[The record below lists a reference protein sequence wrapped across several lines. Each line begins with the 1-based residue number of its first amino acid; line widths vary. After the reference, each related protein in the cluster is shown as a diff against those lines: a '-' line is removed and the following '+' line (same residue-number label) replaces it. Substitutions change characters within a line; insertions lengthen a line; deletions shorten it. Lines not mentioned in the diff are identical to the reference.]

1 MFAKCA
7 TALVLGYAMLPIGIR
22 LGTIIEFP
30 VRQSSTD
37 HRGETNM
44 AEILEFK
51 PNPFNGAVIDRSLL
65 PADPDEFDVRLAV
78 SMEQWSADGF
88 LTVWLDIPKAKSALI
103 PKAIDRGFDFHHTG
117 DDYILLTHYL
127 VEGSH
132 IPPFA
137 THYIG
142 IGGVVLTPERELLV
156 VREKYGVGGRP
167 PTLKLPGGA
176 LQAGEHLG
184 QAVEREVLEETG
196 VKAVFESIACF
207 RQWHGYRY
215 GKSDI
220 YFVGKLR
227 PLSKE
232 IVMQADE
239 IQECL
244 WMPVDEFIAS
254 DSIANFN
261 KQIVRAA
268 LESDGIV
275 QSFIEGFGGPESR
288 EYFMPRHLIDG
299 LGVVPFPA
307 DSPTAP

>member
-1 MFAKCA
+1 
-7 TALVLGYAMLPIGIR
+7 
-22 LGTIIEFP
+22 
-30 VRQSSTD
+30 
-37 HRGETNM
+37 M
-44 AEILEFK
+44 AEILVFK
-51 PNPFNGAVIDRSLL
+51 PNQFNGITIAPSEL
-65 PADPDEFDVRLAV
+65 PSDPNEFDARLAV
-78 SMEQWSADGF
+78 SIEKWSSDGF
-88 LTVWLDIPKAKSALI
+88 LVVWLEIPKSQSALI
-103 PKAIDRGFDFHHTG
+103 PKAVDRGFDFHHTG
-117 DDYILLTHYL
+117 DDYILLTCRL
-127 VEGSH
+127 VKKAH

-142 IGGVVLTPERELLV
+142 IGGVVLTKEKELLV
-156 VREKYGVGGRP
+156 VREKYGVGGRQ

-220 YFVGKLR
+220 YFVGKLS
-227 PLSKE
+227 PLSKT
-232 IVMQADE
+232 ITMQADE

-244 WMPVDEFIAS
+244 WMPVADFIGS
-254 DSIANFN
+254 EDISNFN

-268 LESDGIV
+268 LESDGVV
-275 QSFIEGFGGPESR
+275 QSFIEGFGGPDSR

-299 LGVVPFPA
+299 TGVVPFPA
-307 DSPTAP
+307 DPKSIS

>member
-1 MFAKCA
+1 
-7 TALVLGYAMLPIGIR
+7 
-22 LGTIIEFP
+22 
-30 VRQSSTD
+30 
-37 HRGETNM
+37 M
-44 AEILEFK
+44 AEILECK
-51 PNPFNGAVIDRSLL
+51 PNPFNGMVIVPSGL
-65 PADPDEFDVRLAV
+65 PADPEEFDARLAI
-78 SMEQWSADGF
+78 SMEQWTADGY
-88 LTVWLDIPKAKSALI
+88 LTIWLEIPKVQSALL

-117 DDYILLTHYL
+117 DDYILLTCLL
-127 VEGSH
+127 VAGSH

-142 IGGVVLTPERELLV
+142 IGGVVLTPDNDLLV
-156 VREKYGVGGRP
+156 VREKYGVGGRE

-176 LQAGEHLG
+176 LLAGEHLG

-220 YFVGKLR
+220 YFVAKLR

-232 IVMQADE
+232 ITMQAAE

-244 WMPVDEFIAS
+244 WMPVDEFIGS
-254 DSIANFN
+254 ESISNFN

-288 EYFMPRHLIDG
+288 EYFMPKHLIDG
-299 LGVVPFPA
+299 TGVVPFPTDLA
-307 DSPTAP
+307 I

>member
-1 MFAKCA
+1 
-7 TALVLGYAMLPIGIR
+7 
-22 LGTIIEFP
+22 
-30 VRQSSTD
+30 
-37 HRGETNM
+37 M

-51 PNPFNGAVIDRSLL
+51 PNPFNGAVIDRSAL
-65 PADPDEFDVRLAV
+65 PGDPDEFDVRLAV
-78 SMEQWSADGF
+78 SMKRWTTDGF
-88 LTVWLDIPKAKSALI
+88 LTVWLDIPKAQSALI

-117 DDYILLTHYL
+117 DDYILLTCLL

-142 IGGVVLTPERELLV
+142 IGGVVLTPEKELLV

-176 LQAGEHLG
+176 LVAGEHLG
-184 QAVEREVLEETG
+184 QAIEREVLEETG
-196 VKAVFESIACF
+196 VKAEFETIACF

-220 YFVGKLR
+220 YFVARLR
-227 PLSKE
+227 PLSTE

-244 WMPVDEFIAS
+244 WMPVDEFIS
-254 DSIANFN
+254 SENIANFN

-268 LESDGIV
+268 LESDGVV
-275 QSFIEGFGGPESR
+275 QSFIEGFGGPDTR

-299 LGVVPFPA
+299 TGVVPFPA
-307 DSPTAP
+307 GPTTAT

>member
-1 MFAKCA
+1 
-7 TALVLGYAMLPIGIR
+7 
-22 LGTIIEFP
+22 
-30 VRQSSTD
+30 
-37 HRGETNM
+37 M
-44 AEILEFK
+44 ADLLEFK
-51 PNPFNGAVIDRSLL
+51 PNPFNGAVVDRTAL
-65 PADPDEFDVRLAV
+65 PSDPVEFDARLAA
-78 SMEQWSADGF
+78 SMAQWTADGF
-88 LTVWLDIPKAKSALI
+88 LTVWLDIPKTQSALI

-117 DDYILLTHYL
+117 DDYILLTCLL
-127 VEGSH
+127 VGGAH

-142 IGGVVLTPERELLV
+142 IGGVVLTPERDLLV
-156 VREKYGVGGRP
+156 VREKYGVGGRE

-227 PLSKE
+227 PLSKA
-232 IVMQADE
+232 ITMQTDE

-244 WMPVDEFIAS
+244 WMPVDDFIGS
-254 DSIANFN
+254 EQISNFN

-268 LESDGIV
+268 LESDGVV

-288 EYFMPRHLIDG
+288 EYFMPKHLIDG
-299 LGVVPFPA
+299 VSGVVDFPA
-307 DSPTAP
+307 DPTTIN

>member
-1 MFAKCA
+1 
-7 TALVLGYAMLPIGIR
+7 
-22 LGTIIEFP
+22 
-30 VRQSSTD
+30 
-37 HRGETNM
+37 M

-51 PNPFNGAVIDRSLL
+51 PNPFNGAVIDRAGL
-65 PADPDEFDVRLAV
+65 PNDPEDFDARLVV
-78 SMEQWSADGF
+78 SMNRWAEDGF
-88 LTVWLDIPKAKSALI
+88 LTIWLDIPKTQSALI
-103 PKAIDRGFDFHHTG
+103 PKAIDRGFEFHHTG
-117 DDYILLTHYL
+117 DDYILLTRLL
-127 VEGSH
+127 VVGSH

-142 IGGVVLTPERELLV
+142 IGGVVLTPDRDLLV
-156 VREKYGVGGRP
+156 VREKYGVGGRE

-196 VKAVFESIACF
+196 VRAQFESIACF

-232 IVMQADE
+232 ITMQTAE

-244 WMPVDEFIAS
+244 WMPVDEFIQS
-254 DSIANFN
+254 ENISNFN

-268 LESDGIV
+268 LESDGVV
-275 QSFIEGFGGPESR
+275 QSFIEGFGGSDSR
-288 EYFMPRHLIDG
+288 EYFMPKHLVDG
-299 LGVVPFPA
+299 TDVIPFP
-307 DSPTAP
+307 TELIN

>member
-1 MFAKCA
+1 
-7 TALVLGYAMLPIGIR
+7 
-22 LGTIIEFP
+22 
-30 VRQSSTD
+30 
-37 HRGETNM
+37 M

-51 PNPFNGAVIDRSLL
+51 PNPFNGAVVDSSEL
-65 PADPDEFDVRLAV
+65 PNDPNVFEARLAV
-78 SMEQWSADGF
+78 SMEQWSADGY
-88 LTVWLDIPKAKSALI
+88 LTIWLNIPKAKSALI

-117 DDYILLTHYL
+117 DDYILLTCRL

-142 IGGVVLTPERELLV
+142 IGGVVLTPEKELLL

-196 VKAVFESIACF
+196 VKAVFESITCF

-220 YFVGKLR
+220 YFVGRLR

-232 IVMQADE
+232 ITMQADE

-254 DSIANFN
+254 KDIANFN

-268 LESDGIV
+268 LESDGVV

-288 EYFMPRHLIDG
+288 EYFMPKHLIDG
-299 LGVVPFPA
+299 SGVVPFPLDPPA
-307 DSPTAP
+307 AS

>member
-1 MFAKCA
+1 
-7 TALVLGYAMLPIGIR
+7 
-22 LGTIIEFP
+22 
-30 VRQSSTD
+30 
-37 HRGETNM
+37 M
-44 AEILEFK
+44 AEVLEFK
-51 PNPFNGAVIDRSLL
+51 PNPFNGAVIDRTAL
-65 PADPDEFDVRLAV
+65 PVDPDEFGARLTA
-78 SMEQWSADGF
+78 SIKQWMTDGF
-88 LTVWLDIPKAKSALI
+88 LTIWLDIPKSQSALI
-103 PKAIDRGFDFHHTG
+103 PKAIDQGFDFHHTG
-117 DDYILLTHYL
+117 DDYILLTRML
-127 VEGSH
+127 VPGSQ

-156 VREKYGVGGRP
+156 VREKFGVGGRP

-176 LQAGEHLG
+176 LLAGEHLG

-232 IVMQADE
+232 IVMQTDE

-244 WMPVDEFIAS
+244 WMSVDEFIAS

-268 LESDGIV
+268 LESDGII
-275 QSFIEGFGGPESR
+275 QSFIEGFGGPDTR

-299 LGVVPFPA
+299 AGVVPFPA
-307 DSPTAP
+307 VPTART

>member
-1 MFAKCA
+1 
-7 TALVLGYAMLPIGIR
+7 
-22 LGTIIEFP
+22 
-30 VRQSSTD
+30 
-37 HRGETNM
+37 M

-51 PNPFNGAVIDRSLL
+51 PNPFNGIVIAPLEL
-65 PADPDEFDVRLAV
+65 PDDADEFDARLSTSMAQWSGDGYLAV
-78 SMEQWSADGF
+78 
-88 LTVWLDIPKAKSALI
+88 WLEIPKHQSQLI
-103 PKAIDRGFDFHHTG
+103 PKAIGQGFDFHHTG
-117 DDYILLTHYL
+117 DDYILLTRRL
-127 VEGSH
+127 LETAQ

-142 IGGVVLTPERELLV
+142 IGGVVLTPEKDLLV

-196 VKAVFESIACF
+196 VKAEFESIACF

-227 PLSKE
+227 PLSKQ
-232 IVMQADE
+232 ITMQAEE

-244 WMPVDEFIAS
+244 WMPVDEFIGS
-254 DSIANFN
+254 DAISNFN

-268 LESDGIV
+268 LESDGVV
-275 QSFIEGFGGPESR
+275 QSFIEGFGGPDSR

-299 LGVVPFPA
+299 TGVVPFPA
-307 DSPTAP
+307 DLTSYS

>member
-1 MFAKCA
+1 M
-7 TALVLGYAMLPIGIR
+7 
-22 LGTIIEFP
+22 
-30 VRQSSTD
+30 S
-37 HRGETNM
+37 
-44 AEILEFK
+44 EILEFK
-51 PNPFNGAVIDRSLL
+51 PNQFNGIVVAPSKL
-65 PADPDEFDVRLAV
+65 PGDPDEFDARLGA
-78 SMEQWSADGF
+78 SIDQWSSDGF
-88 LTVWLDIPKAKSALI
+88 LAVWLEIPKAQSALI
-103 PKAIDRGFDFHHTG
+103 SKAVDRGFDFHHTG
-117 DDYILLTHYL
+117 DDYILLTRRL
-127 VEGSH
+127 VERAQ

-142 IGGVVLTPERELLV
+142 IGGVVLTPEKDLLV
-156 VREKYGVGGRP
+156 VKERFSVGGRE

-220 YFVGKLR
+220 YFVGKLS

-232 IVMQADE
+232 ITMQADE

-244 WMPVDEFIAS
+244 WMPVDEFIESEAIS
-254 DSIANFN
+254 NFN

-268 LESDGIV
+268 LESDGVI
-275 QSFIEGFGGPESR
+275 QSFIEGFGGPDNR

-299 LGVVPFPA
+299 AGVVPFPA
-307 DSPTAP
+307 NLI

>member
-1 MFAKCA
+1 
-7 TALVLGYAMLPIGIR
+7 
-22 LGTIIEFP
+22 
-30 VRQSSTD
+30 
-37 HRGETNM
+37 M
-44 AEILEFK
+44 AEILKFK
-51 PNPFNGAVIDRSLL
+51 PNPFNGVVVDPPEL
-65 PADPDEFDVRLAV
+65 PGDPEEFNSRLAA
-78 SMEQWSADGF
+78 SIERWSADGY
-88 LTVWLDIPKAKSALI
+88 LTIWLEVPKGKSALI

-117 DDYILLTHYL
+117 DDYILLTCRL
-127 VEGSH
+127 VEGAH

-142 IGGVVLTPERELLV
+142 IGGVVLTPEQDLLV
-156 VREKYGVGGRP
+156 VREKYGFGSRP

-227 PLSKE
+227 PLSKK
-232 IVMQADE
+232 ITMQADE

-244 WMPVDEFIAS
+244 WMPVNEFIGS
-254 DSIANFN
+254 EDISNFN

-268 LESDGIV
+268 LESDGVV
-275 QSFIEGFGGPESR
+275 QSFIAGFGGPDTR
-288 EYFMPRHLIDG
+288 EYFMPRHLVDG
-299 LGVVPFPA
+299 SGVVPFPA
-307 DSPTAP
+307 DPTSFA

>member
-1 MFAKCA
+1 
-7 TALVLGYAMLPIGIR
+7 
-22 LGTIIEFP
+22 
-30 VRQSSTD
+30 
-37 HRGETNM
+37 M
-44 AEILEFK
+44 AEILECK
-51 PNPFNGAVIDRSLL
+51 PNPFNGMVIIPSGL
-65 PADPDEFDVRLAV
+65 PADPEEFDTRLAI
-78 SMEQWSADGF
+78 SMEQWTADGY
-88 LTVWLDIPKAKSALI
+88 LTIWLEIPKNQSALV

-117 DDYILLTHYL
+117 DDYILLTCLL
-127 VEGSH
+127 VAGSH

-142 IGGVVLTPERELLV
+142 IGGVVLTPENDLLV
-156 VREKYGVGGRP
+156 VREKYGVGGRE

-176 LQAGEHLG
+176 LLAGEHLG

-220 YFVGKLR
+220 YFVAKLR

-232 IVMQADE
+232 ITMQAAE

-244 WMPVDEFIAS
+244 WMSVDEFIGS
-254 DSIANFN
+254 ESISNFN

-288 EYFMPRHLIDG
+288 EYFMPKHLIDG
-299 LGVVPFPA
+299 TGVVPFPTDLA
-307 DSPTAP
+307 I

>member
-1 MFAKCA
+1 
-7 TALVLGYAMLPIGIR
+7 
-22 LGTIIEFP
+22 
-30 VRQSSTD
+30 
-37 HRGETNM
+37 M
-44 AEILEFK
+44 AEILGFK
-51 PNPFNGAVIDRSLL
+51 PNQFNGIVIAPSEL
-65 PADPDEFDVRLAV
+65 PSDPDEFDVSLGTSIDKWSSEGFLAV
-78 SMEQWSADGF
+78 
-88 LTVWLDIPKAKSALI
+88 WLEIPKKQSVLI
-103 PKAIDRGFDFHHTG
+103 SKAIDRGFDFHHTG
-117 DDYILLTHYL
+117 DEYILLTHRL
-127 VEGSH
+127 VEGAQ

-142 IGGVVLTPERELLV
+142 IGGVVLTPEKELLV
-156 VREKYGVGGRP
+156 VREKFGIGSRP

-196 VKAVFESIACF
+196 VKAVFESITCF

-220 YFVGKLR
+220 YFVGRLR

-232 IVMQADE
+232 ITMQSDE

-254 DSIANFN
+254 ENIANFN

-268 LESDGIV
+268 LESDGVV
-275 QSFIEGFGGPESR
+275 QSFIEGFGGPDSR

-299 LGVVPFPA
+299 TGVVPFPT
-307 DSPTAP
+307 DLGSPS

>member
-1 MFAKCA
+1 M
-7 TALVLGYAMLPIGIR
+7 
-22 LGTIIEFP
+22 
-30 VRQSSTD
+30 
-37 HRGETNM
+37 RGRM
-44 AEILEFK
+44 AEILEFRA
-51 PNPFNGAVIDRSLL
+51 NQFNGVVIAPAEL
-65 PADPDEFDVRLAV
+65 PTDAEEFDENLAA
-78 SMEQWSADGF
+78 SIDQWSSDGY
-88 LTVWLDIPKAKSALI
+88 LTIWLEIPKVKSALI

-117 DDYILLTHYL
+117 DDYILLTKRL
-127 VEGSH
+127 VEGSN

-142 IGGVVLTPERELLV
+142 IGGVVLTPERDLLV
-156 VREKYGVGGRP
+156 VREKFGVGGRE

-176 LQAGEHLG
+176 LLAGEHLG
-184 QAVEREVLEETG
+184 RAVEREVLEETG
-196 VKAVFESIACF
+196 VKAEFESIACF

-232 IVMQADE
+232 IVMQTSE

-244 WMPVDEFIAS
+244 WMPVDDFIGS
-254 DSIANFN
+254 ENISNFN

-275 QSFIEGFGGPESR
+275 QSFIEGFGGPDTR
-288 EYFMPRHLIDG
+288 EYFMPKHLIDG
-299 LGVVPFPA
+299 SGVVPFPSDLA
-307 DSPTAP
+307 SFS

>member
-1 MFAKCA
+1 
-7 TALVLGYAMLPIGIR
+7 
-22 LGTIIEFP
+22 
-30 VRQSSTD
+30 
-37 HRGETNM
+37 
-44 AEILEFK
+44 
-51 PNPFNGAVIDRSLL
+51 
-65 PADPDEFDVRLAV
+65 
-78 SMEQWSADGF
+78 MEQWTADGY
-88 LTVWLDIPKAKSALI
+88 LTIWVEIPKALSVLL
-103 PKAIDRGFDFHHTG
+103 PKLIDRGFDFHHTG
-117 DDYILLTHYL
+117 DDYILLTCLL

-142 IGGVVLTPERELLV
+142 IGGVVLTPERDLLV
-156 VREKYGVGGRP
+156 VREKFGVGSRE

-176 LQAGEHLG
+176 LLAGEHLG

-227 PLSKE
+227 PLSKK
-232 IVMQADE
+232 IIMQTAE

-244 WMPVDEFIAS
+244 WMPVDDFIGS
-254 DSIANFN
+254 DAISNFN
-261 KQIVRAA
+261 KQIVRVA

-288 EYFMPRHLIDG
+288 EYFRPKHLIDG
-299 LGVVPFPA
+299 SGVVPFPR
-307 DSPTAP
+307 DLAPRFNF